1 MELLQTIGICVGS
14 IALAAIAVMM
24 FLMLMLLNDP
34 REEIVY
40 GSVADMMDSLV
51 DEKPQRGRPKK
62 K

>member
-14 IALAAIAVMM
+14 IALVAIAVMM
-24 FLMLMLLNDP
+24 FLMMITLNDP

>member
-1 MELLQTIGICVGS
+1 MELLQTIGVCVGS
-14 IALAAIAVMM
+14 IALVAIAVMM
-24 FLMLMLLNDP
+24 FLMMITLNDP

-40 GSVADMMDSLV
+40 GSVADMMDSLI

>member
-14 IALAAIAVMM
+14 IALVAIAVMM
-24 FLMLMLLNDP
+24 FFMLMMLNDP